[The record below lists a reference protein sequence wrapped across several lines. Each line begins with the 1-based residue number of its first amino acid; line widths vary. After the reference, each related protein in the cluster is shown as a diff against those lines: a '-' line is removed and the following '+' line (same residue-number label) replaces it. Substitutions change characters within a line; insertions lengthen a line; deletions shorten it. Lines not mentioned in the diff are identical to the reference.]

1 MTKIKNTKKG
11 MAKKTLSMSLVVAM
25 LATSNVPVWAAEF
38 SDGSDAA
45 VATEAQT
52 AEAFSDETVEAPA
65 VEDSTEIAEA
75 EAANKDAITAKDLDV
90 SGLTFKLDGN
100 KELDGKATF
109 GNTLT
114 VGGEIKKTTDN
125 TALQKF
131 EFGYRIQGHVDS
143 LLTGK
148 VESGKVSTMGQGLY
162 GDTWAPAVG
171 QTIELYIFR
180 KDDDAVIDNL
190 VLATF
195 TLEKKEVDGSINLL
209 LNNQI
214 PANNSI
220 FKQTSD
226 GYTVSYTGKT
236 YSFSKD
242 KTDKNSIAIDKIKRA
257 DNTSVDVEWDKYDVA
272 VSNPIQNVGDVM
284 TIRVTPKEGS
294 GFSGEFTTK
303 VTVVKRQ
310 GTTKTAEEFLK
321 AELKENLEYE
331 YTGNTIDIPTDKLV
345 VKERDGYADATLP
358 QDVIESASIPATD
371 ANKPPKVTV
380 GLNADKVNNFDIS
393 AGNTLEINPATGYQI
408 TIKKR
413 DLSKVNVSLAYKGNA
428 LDCVPEKL
436 KVKDLYKYLAFA
448 TTDGTALNILNTD
461 YTLEVRDGNTVM
473 KAENDFKQGSY
484 TATVA
489 ATTNGNCVNLL
500 ISHLLLVV
508 LFLLLKVI
516 ILLIHS
522 ISIQDPRSNQI
533 KQS

>member
-148 VESGKVSTMGQGLY
+148 VESCKVSTMGQGLY

-226 GYTVSYTGKT
+226 G
-236 YSFSKD
+236 
-242 KTDKNSIAIDKIKRA
+242 
-257 DNTSVDVEWDKYDVA
+257 
-272 VSNPIQNVGDVM
+272 
-284 TIRVTPKEGS
+284 
-294 GFSGEFTTK
+294 
-303 VTVVKRQ
+303 
-310 GTTKTAEEFLK
+310 
-321 AELKENLEYE
+321 
-331 YTGNTIDIPTDKLV
+331 
-345 VKERDGYADATLP
+345 
-358 QDVIESASIPATD
+358 
-371 ANKPPKVTV
+371 
-380 GLNADKVNNFDIS
+380 
-393 AGNTLEINPATGYQI
+393 
-408 TIKKR
+408 
-413 DLSKVNVSLAYKGNA
+413 
-428 LDCVPEKL
+428 
-436 KVKDLYKYLAFA
+436 
-448 TTDGTALNILNTD
+448 
-461 YTLEVRDGNTVM
+461 
-473 KAENDFKQGSY
+473 
-484 TATVA
+484 
-489 ATTNGNCVNLL
+489 
-500 ISHLLLVV
+500 
-508 LFLLLKVI
+508 
-516 ILLIHS
+516 
-522 ISIQDPRSNQI
+522 
-533 KQS
+533 